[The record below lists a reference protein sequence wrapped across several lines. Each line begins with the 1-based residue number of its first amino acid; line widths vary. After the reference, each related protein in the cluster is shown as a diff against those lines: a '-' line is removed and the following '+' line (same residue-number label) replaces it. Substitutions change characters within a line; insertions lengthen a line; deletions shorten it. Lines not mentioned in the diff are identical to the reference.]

1 MNRIMREMENRYEE
15 YYEKFGNFPEENLN
29 CVLQQIEK

>member
-15 YYEKFGNFPEENLN
+15 YYEKFGNFPEENIN
-29 CVLQQIEK
+29 YVMQQIEK